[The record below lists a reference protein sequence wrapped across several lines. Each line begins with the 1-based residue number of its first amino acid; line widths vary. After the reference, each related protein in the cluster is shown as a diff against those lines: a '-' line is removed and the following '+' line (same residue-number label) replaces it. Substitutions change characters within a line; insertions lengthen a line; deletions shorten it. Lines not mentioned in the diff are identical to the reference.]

1 MSLNSI
7 ELGLIAELNLEMA
20 RANEA
25 VAEDATELPETRRV
39 ASEAANAWRERA
51 RLFQL
56 QARCKWCADLAEPKP

>member
-25 VAEDATELPETRRV
+25 VAELT
-39 ASEAANAWRERA
+39 RA
-51 RLFQL
+51 RLGV
-56 QARCKWCADLAEPKP
+56 RDEVVSD